1 MSFSKFIAHTDRLC
15 YTKYIK
21 GMGAGAV
28 ANLNTYV
35 QKHELCAENILYIYR
50 KDRKTVI
57 KRTDSEEFA
66 MFIPIS
72 SILTVL
78 PECEFLNI
86 SKVTIHCYQPEPG
99 YCACVLQVLDS

>member
-1 MSFSKFIAHTDRLC
+1 M
-15 YTKYIK
+15 
-21 GMGAGAV
+21 